1 MSPMRRHGFTMIEIL
16 FVIIVLGLVGTIA
29 METIRQYY
37 EGIYRSQ
44 TYAKRVSDADHIL
57 EQLSKYF
64 ENAIELS
71 IVNMDKDAGDGALA
85 AHCEGDPVEEAANA
99 AHDYTVAFVAV
110 DIDSLRTVGKPGWSE
125 KVKSTFTGTSLTSDD
140 ADYTKVNSIISE
152 LYPGSGLSTSAI
164 YNYQGITDTCNDFYA
179 NNGHAYYAITGIT
192 GNTLSLTNNASTPI
206 LGDEA
211 QRTKK
216 YLLKTGYAVR
226 VLDTGVFVMYSNF
239 RPWRGEAYT
248 SGKRSILG
256 EHVASFYAD
265 FNNTNSFDER
275 GSIWR
280 LKVCMRGLDSNLS
293 ENDTA
298 SSAICRERKVHVRF

>member
-1 MSPMRRHGFTMIEIL
+1 MSPIRRHGFTMIEIL
-16 FVIIVLGLVGTIA
+16 FVIIVLGLVGAIA

-37 EGIYRSQ
+37 EGIYRSE
-44 TYAKRVSDADHIL
+44 TYVKRVSDADHIL

-64 ENAIELS
+64 ENAIEIS
-71 IVNMDKDAGDGALA
+71 IVNMDKDAGDGALTG
-85 AHCEGDPVEEAANA
+85 HCEGDPVEEAENA

-140 ADYTKVNSIISE
+140 ADYTKVNSIISA

-179 NNGHAYYAITGIT
+179 NNGHAYYSITGIT

-216 YLLKTGYAVR
+216 YLLKTGYALR

-298 SSAICRERKVHVRF
+298 ASAICRERKVHVRF